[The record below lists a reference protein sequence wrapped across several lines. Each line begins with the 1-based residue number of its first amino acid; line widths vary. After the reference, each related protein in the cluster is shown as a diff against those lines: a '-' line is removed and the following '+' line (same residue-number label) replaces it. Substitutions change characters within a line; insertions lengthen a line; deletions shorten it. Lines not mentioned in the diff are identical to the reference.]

1 MAVLIDTSV
10 WSRALRS
17 NSGEAERRDI
27 TRLIQDFEGVMIGPI
42 RQEALSGMRHKAQ
55 FEKAREKPRAFPD
68 LPLTT
73 EVHGLAAQYFNHC
86 RAHGVQGSHVDFMI
100 CAAAIHYDLEVY
112 TVDQDFQAFAQLLP
126 LKLYQTA

>member
-17 NSGEAERRDI
+17 NFRKGERRVI
-27 TRLIQDFEGVMIGPI
+27 TRLIQDFEGAMIGPI

-55 FEKAREKPRAFPD
+55 FEKAREKLRAFPD
-68 LPLTT
+68 LPLTIA
-73 EVHGLAAQYFNHC
+73 VHELAAEYVNHC
-86 RAHGVQGSHVDFMI
+86 RAHGVQGSQVDFMI

-126 LKLYQTA
+126 LKLHQTA